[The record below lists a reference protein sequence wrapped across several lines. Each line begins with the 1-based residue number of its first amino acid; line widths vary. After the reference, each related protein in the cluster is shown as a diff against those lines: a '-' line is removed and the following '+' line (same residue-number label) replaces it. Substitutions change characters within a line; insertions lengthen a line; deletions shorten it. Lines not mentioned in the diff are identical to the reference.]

1 MSDETPTTE
10 TVATEAQAAAV
21 TEAKETPVEEWDK
34 DRAKATILNLR
45 AIEAQAKKD
54 AKELAALK
62 AEKQKQVDATL
73 SETEKLKKQADELAR
88 QNAQLQ
94 ADIIRRDVVAETG
107 LPALFADRLKGATKE
122 EMLEDAKELMKAL
135 PAAQK
140 PNVKVSATNPANA
153 GNQMTDDARR
163 EFLGLR
169 R

>member
-21 TEAKETPVEEWDK
+21 TEAVQEEAFDK
-34 DRAKATILNLR
+34 DRAMLTIHKLR
-45 AIEAQAKKD
+45 EAEKEAKKQL
-54 AKELAALK
+54 KELAELK
-62 AEKQKQVDATL
+62 AEKQKNIDATL
-73 SETEKLKKQADELAR
+73 SETEKLKKQADELAK

-135 PAAQK
+135 PAQQAKQT
-140 PNVKVSATNPANA
+140 VKVSATNPANA